1 MRASILGLPPHI
13 IRSIHMPLLKLKK
26 DDSLQAVQSGLI
38 DSHRRSLMR
47 LMLVLAAI
55 TLAGFALLNL
65 MTGRYV
71 LGTVELV
78 ATLAVAYSFFRF
90 SQAKRLQRWTL
101 CFLAPLFSIITLAVM
116 VPDATATS
124 FVWIMIMPVLSYLL
138 LGRLAGFLIA
148 APFMVLCG
156 LYFIFFRFET
166 TNGLHSTLEL
176 INPILCGLLILIF
189 MHVYEHSRARAYDM
203 LIRLAAT
210 DPLTGLDN
218 RGRFQQRLTQ
228 SINEST
234 RRKDTFA
241 LVLLDIDHFKHVNDT
256 YGHDA
261 GDEALRYLS
270 ERLLKRLRSTDIVA
284 RLGGE
289 EFAVILK
296 DVDTKTAFDLTE
308 QLRLAL
314 DDSQLNY
321 KGQDIHL
328 TATFGV
334 AMWPHDARLPNQLYQ
349 VADRRLYAGKHLG
362 RNRTVDHDD
371 AVSHDDTAA
380 T

>member
-1 MRASILGLPPHI
+1 
-13 IRSIHMPLLKLKK
+13 MPLLKLKK
-26 DDSLQAVQSGLI
+26 DDSLQAVQAGLI
-38 DSHRRSLMR
+38 VSHRRSLMR

-55 TLAGFALLNL
+55 TLAGFAFLNL

-71 LGTVELV
+71 LGAVELI
-78 ATLAVAYSFFRF
+78 AALAVAYSFFRF
-90 SQAKRLQRWTL
+90 SHAKRLQLWTL
-101 CFLAPLFSIITLAVM
+101 CFLTPLFSIITLAVV
-116 VPDATATS
+116 VPDATSTS
-124 FVWIMIMPVLSYLL
+124 FVWVMIMPVLSYLL
-138 LGRLAGFLIA
+138 LGRLAGFLVA

-156 LYFIFFRFET
+156 LFFIFFRFEAE
-166 TNGLHSTLEL
+166 NGLHSTIEL
-176 INPILCGLLILIF
+176 VNPILCGLLILIF

-218 RGRFQQRLTQ
+218 RGRFQQRLNQT
-228 SINEST
+228 ITEST
-234 RRKDTFA
+234 RRKDSFA

-296 DVDTKTAFDLTE
+296 DVDAKTAFELTE

-314 DDSQLNY
+314 DEGHLNY
-321 KGQDIHL
+321 KEQDIHL

-334 AMWPHDARLPNQLYQ
+334 ALWPQDARLANQLYQ

-371 AVSHDDTAA
+371 AALP
-380 T
+380 